1 MHNMV
6 GVKILFFKNDI
17 VKKIIIIF
25 LMIVILSTSPA
36 YAHKLISHDDS
47 HRDIDNA
54 LKIPDHKISWAI
66 YENLGTN
73 EAKFYSFDGKQ
84 GDSFYASIVIP
95 KIEGLETYSPTM
107 VLLSPDNIQND
118 DGFSGSQNN
127 IEKVLYEGNFPS
139 NEFYEPFGQ
148 VTYWERQEINKI
160 LPIDGEYFIIVLD
173 EKNQKGKYSLAIG
186 TIEDFSGENMF
197 LILPQSWWD
206 TKIFVND
213 YMSIGILFSIF
224 IILILSIAFGI
235 KRKIKNKSSS

>member
-1 MHNMV
+1 MV
-6 GVKILFFKNDI
+6 FAMMA
-17 VKKIIIIF
+17 II
-25 LMIVILSTSPA
+25 STSPA

-73 EAKFYSFDGKQ
+73 EAKFYSFDGIQ

-95 KIEGLETYSPTM
+95 KIEGLENYSPTM
-107 VLLSPDNIQND
+107 LLVNPGNIQNHN
-118 DGFSGSQNN
+118 GFLESQNN
-127 IEKVLYEGNFPS
+127 IEKFLYEGNFPS

-148 VTYWERQEINKI
+148 VTYWERQEINTI
-160 LPIDGEYFIIVLD
+160 LPTDGKYFIVVLD

-213 YMSIGILFSIF
+213 YVSIIILFF
-224 IILILSIAFGI
+224 IIMILIVSISFGV
-235 KRKIKNKSSS
+235 KRKIKA